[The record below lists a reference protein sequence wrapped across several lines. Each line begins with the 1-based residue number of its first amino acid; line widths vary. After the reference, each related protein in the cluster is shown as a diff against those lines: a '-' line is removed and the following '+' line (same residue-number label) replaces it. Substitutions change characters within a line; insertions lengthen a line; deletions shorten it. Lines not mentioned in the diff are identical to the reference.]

1 MVQDGKSQ
9 EIEETDGLPFPQRIW
24 AVVAIGFALCMSVLD
39 INISTVILPT
49 LAHDFGTSDSVIT
62 WIVNGYQLAIVVSLL
77 SFLHWAKSSDIVRYS
92 SPVLLYLCNITYMCL
107 IQFLLDSD
115 NRPYF
120 QGFSASAITSVNTA
134 QLRLI
139 YPKNR

>member
-9 EIEETDGLPFPQRIW
+9 EIDETDGLPFPQRIW

-49 LAHDFGTSDSVIT
+49 LAHDFGTSDSMIT

-77 SFLHWAKSSDIVRYS
+77 SFLHWAKSSDIVRYF
-92 SPVLLYLCNITYMCL
+92 SPELLY
-107 IQFLLDSD
+107 F
-115 NRPYF
+115 
-120 QGFSASAITSVNTA
+120 V
-134 QLRLI
+134 
-139 YPKNR
+139 